1 MGYIHEFNIGG
12 WPPRPFPLVSQPVPA
27 PGRACSMQPFAGS
40 ALVHG
45 AAHAHRAEH
54 SPNSSCSPRLFAPPR
69 PPSPAVHGDLKPGNV
84 LLKTHKVDRR
94 GYIAKVSDFGLS
106 RPLDMEDTHAR
117 CVCGGG
123 GGGLTGAWTAGLGR
137 GGSLHAEP
145 RAAPCSGA
153 QVWLAGWLWHGLNRS
168 LLRPLA
174 PCSLDGTLGTIA
186 YSAPETF
193 AHNQVKKPSDVYA
206 FGIMREWGST

>member
-1 MGYIHEFNIGG
+1 
-12 WPPRPFPLVSQPVPA
+12 
-27 PGRACSMQPFAGS
+27 MQPFAGS

-123 GGGLTGAWTAGLGR
+123 GGDLQVPGLLGWGGGAACTQ
-137 GGSLHAEP
+137 SPE
-145 RAAPCSGA
+145 
-153 QVWLAGWLWHGLNRS
+153 
-168 LLRPLA
+168 LRPA
-174 PCSLDGTLGTIA
+174 QA
-186 YSAPETF
+186 RR
-193 AHNQVKKPSDVYA
+193 
-206 FGIMREWGST
+206 FGLLVGCGMA